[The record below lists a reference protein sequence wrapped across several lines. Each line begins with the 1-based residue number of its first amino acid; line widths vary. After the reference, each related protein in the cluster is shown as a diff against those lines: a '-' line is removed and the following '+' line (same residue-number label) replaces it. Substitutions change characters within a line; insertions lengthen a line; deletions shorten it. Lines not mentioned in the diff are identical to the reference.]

1 MHMLQTYRHKRHKI
15 IVLLISIL
23 AWCMLTTPAF
33 SQPDTR
39 VIASTV
45 VEVRI
50 NQSNQALQLR
60 YPTTVRLDQ
69 VLQDTLANLNQ
80 LPAKVSGQSLYWF
93 GSMLWRSD
101 SITRQVMKEQQ
112 SAVILQLQ
120 QLAQQVRNKKP
131 ETSHSLQILANA
143 LSAPLPGQRIIQSL
157 DRDSVRISPDKN
169 PGLNGQFRLQ
179 VITRPETVKV
189 FGAFLQPN
197 VEDSKIKLSWQ
208 ERKNATDYLQQVTSL
223 TISNPDY
230 LWVIQP
236 DGKAEQHNIAYW
248 NRNHKDIAPG
258 ATIYLPF
265 TSLPDGYESLN
276 DDIVDL
282 LKQRPY

>member
-1 MHMLQTYRHKRHKI
+1 
-15 IVLLISIL
+15 
-23 AWCMLTTPAF
+23 
-33 SQPDTR
+33 
-39 VIASTV
+39 
-45 VEVRI
+45 
-50 NQSNQALQLR
+50 
-60 YPTTVRLDQ
+60 
-69 VLQDTLANLNQ
+69 
-80 LPAKVSGQSLYWF
+80 
-93 GSMLWRSD
+93 
-101 SITRQVMKEQQ
+101 MKEQQ

>member
-1 MHMLQTYRHKRHKI
+1 MLQTYRHKRHKI

-23 AWCMLTTPAF
+23 AWCMLTPPAF

-50 NQSNQALQLR
+50 NQSNQGLQLR

-197 VEDSKIKLSWQ
+197 LEDSKIKLSWQ

>member
-1 MHMLQTYRHKRHKI
+1 MLQTYRHKRHKI

>member
-1 MHMLQTYRHKRHKI
+1 
-15 IVLLISIL
+15 
-23 AWCMLTTPAF
+23 MLTTPAF

-39 VIASTV
+39 VIASTE

-60 YPTTVRLDQ
+60 YSTTVRLEQ
-69 VLQDTLANLNQ
+69 VLQDTLANLHQ
-80 LPAKVSGQSLYWF
+80 LPVKHSGQSLYWF

-120 QLAQQVRNKKP
+120 QLALQVRNKKP
-131 ETSHSLQILANA
+131 ETSHSLQILANT

-157 DRDSVRISPDKN
+157 DRDWVRISPDKN

-189 FGAFLQPN
+189 FGAISPPN
-197 VEDSKIKLSWQ
+197 VEDSDIKLSWQ
-208 ERKNATDYLQQVTSL
+208 ERKNATDYLQQVTPL

-236 DGKAEQHNIAYW
+236 DGKAEQHKIAYW

-276 DDIVDL
+276 DNIVDL